1 MCLYSLDNLKGLGL
15 YREITDRDALQGRVI
30 RIAGRDLIN
39 FSSNDYLGLA
49 SDPEIGEYAC
59 AKIRS
64 HGFGAGASR
73 LLSGGTVLHEEL
85 ERSLA
90 LLKGTQQA
98 VVFNSGYAANTG
110 AIPALAG
117 EDDVI
122 FSDEL
127 NHASI
132 IDGCRLSRA
141 RKVIFRHGDVEELR
155 SLVKKNHGV
164 HRIIIT
170 ESVFSMDGD
179 VSPIREIYE
188 LCGEEDALF
197 YLDDAHGT
205 GILGK
210 GKGALAHFGLN
221 AEHFVVQMGTLS
233 KALGSYGAFVAASG
247 TLTEYLINTARSLI
261 YSTALPPVV
270 VAGAVKAVEKLVS
283 SPELVERLWG
293 NALKMH
299 RGLDDLGINKG
310 RSTTQIIPIIFDSP
324 GDAEALSR
332 YLLDRGVYAPLIRP
346 PTVEKPRLRV
356 SVTASHS
363 DADIDTFLGF
373 VREFLDGER

>member
-1 MCLYSLDNLKGLGL
+1 M
-15 YREITDRDALQGRVI
+15 
-30 RIAGRDLIN
+30 
-39 FSSNDYLGLA
+39 
-49 SDPEIGEYAC
+49 
-59 AKIRS
+59 
-64 HGFGAGASR
+64 
-73 LLSGGTVLHEEL
+73 
-85 ERSLA
+85 
-90 LLKGTQQA
+90 
-98 VVFNSGYAANTG
+98 
-110 AIPALAG
+110 
-117 EDDVI
+117 
-122 FSDEL
+122 
-127 NHASI
+127 
-132 IDGCRLSRA
+132 
-141 RKVIFRHGDVEELR
+141 EELR
-155 SLVKKNHGV
+155 SLVKKNHGAR
-164 HRIIIT
+164 RIIIT

-247 TLTEYLINTARSLI
+247 ALTDYLINTARSLI